1 MITVVYRVVAKEGQ
15 SQNLENIISDFEQC
29 AHESPDCIY
38 YTFFKSI
45 SNSLEYLVYYR
56 FATKLAQDEH
66 IKNLQTKVGPP
77 RIGRD
82 LPEKF
87 LDLLDQEELVLF
99 EDK

>member
-15 SQNLENIISDFEQC
+15 SQNLESVISEFVKC
-29 AHESPDCIY
+29 AHESTDCVY
-38 YTFFKSI
+38 YTFFRSI
-45 SNSLEYLVYYR
+45 SNPLEYLVYYR
-56 FATKLAQDEH
+56 FTSKLAQDEH
-66 IKNLQTKVGPP
+66 IKNLHTKVGPP
-77 RIGRD
+77 RIERD